1 MRVTAAE
8 YRQVYAEPKAKKEK
22 RKRPEDEIQEKIYN
36 FFLEEMP
43 HTFPFAIANG
53 EFRHWSVAKRL
64 KKTGVFRGVADLC
77 VLFPDK
83 TVIFLEVKAP
93 KGSATKEQRE
103 FLAWLKENDHL
114 GRVVR
119 SVDDVKTAL
128 IEWGFLKGEKNA

>member
-8 YRQVYAEPKAKKEK
+8 YRHLFPAPKAKEK
-22 RKRPEDEIQEKIYN
+22 RKRPEDAVQIAVLD
-36 FFLEEMP
+36 FLRTELP
-43 HTFPFAIANG
+43 NALVFHVPNG
-53 EFRHWSVAKRL
+53 EWRAYSTQKRL
-64 KKTGVFRGVADLC
+64 KELGVLRGVSDLC
-77 VLFPDK
+77 VLFPEGV
-83 TVIFLEVKAP
+83 TVFLEVKAP